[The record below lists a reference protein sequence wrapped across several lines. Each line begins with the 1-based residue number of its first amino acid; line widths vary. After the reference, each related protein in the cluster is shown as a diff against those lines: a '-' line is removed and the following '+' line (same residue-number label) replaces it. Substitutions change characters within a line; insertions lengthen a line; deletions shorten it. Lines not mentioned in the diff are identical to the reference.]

1 MIPDIVVEAVGTEED
16 MPSCTAKRENMTY
29 YVTDLKTVFV
39 CKSRVWT
46 KFNPGMGLEK
56 NAPVAKFSAFVDG
69 RNLQISGA
77 KIGSDINLLDMQGRV
92 IYSSRASVPNLS
104 MQVPRS
110 GSYLLRIGMQQK
122 VVNIR

>member
-1 MIPDIVVEAVGTEED
+1 MGTEED

-29 YVTDLKTVFV
+29 YVTELKTVFV
-39 CKSRVWT
+39 CKSRIWT

-56 NAPVAKFSAFVDG
+56 TTPVAKFSAFVNG

-92 IYSSRASVPNLS
+92 IYSSRASVPNFS

-122 VVNIR
+122 IVNIR

>member
-1 MIPDIVVEAVGTEED
+1 M
-16 MPSCTAKRENMTY
+16 S
-29 YVTDLKTVFV
+29 
-39 CKSRVWT
+39 
-46 KFNPGMGLEK
+46 LEK
-56 NAPVAKFSAFVDG
+56 TTPVAKFSAFVNG

-92 IYSSRASVPNLS
+92 IYSSRASVPNFS